1 LLLGNPFPVILMN
14 FFYAIFLGLLQ
25 GATEFLPIS
34 SSGHLALVESFLGIE
49 EGGLAFDVA
58 LHLGTLLGVI
68 IYFRR
73 DLTMMFI
80 ALVKPQVLGKDAL
93 KQKLLAFY
101 ICLGTLPAVLAGYLL
116 KDAAETVFR
125 APILIA
131 GTLAGAGL
139 LLLLADKWGKH
150 LRSLKNIGLADV
162 SVIGLSQALALMPG
176 VSRSGITMT
185 AGLMMGFNRMSAAR
199 FSFLL
204 SVPIILGAGIYN
216 LPAIIRQGS
225 EPGQLGFY
233 LTGFLAAAASGY
245 LVIAF
250 LLRFVQSHSFAVFA
264 YYRFVLAGLVLLAQ
278 I

>member
-1 LLLGNPFPVILMN
+1 MN
-14 FFYAIFLGLLQ
+14 YFYAIFLGLLQ

-34 SSGHLALVESFLGIE
+34 SSGHLALVEFFLGIE
-49 EGGLAFDVA
+49 EGGLAYDVA

-73 DLTMMFI
+73 DFIMMFTG
-80 ALVKPQVLGKDAL
+80 LVAPQVLGAEART
-93 KQKLLAFY
+93 QRLLVLY
-101 ICLGTLPAVLAGYLL
+101 LCLGTIPGAVAGYLL

-139 LLLLADKWGKH
+139 LLLLADKLGKH
-150 LRSLKNIGLADV
+150 QRSMKTIGVVDAV
-162 SVIGLSQALALMPG
+162 VIGLSQALALIPG

-185 AGLMMGFNRMSAAR
+185 AGLFRGLNRMAAAR

-204 SVPIILGAGIYN
+204 SAPIIFGAGIYN

-233 LTGFLAAAASGY
+233 VAGFTAAAVSGY

-264 YYRFVLAGLVLLAQ
+264 YYRFVLAGLVLLVQ
-278 I
+278 IL

>member
-1 LLLGNPFPVILMN
+1 MN

-34 SSGHLALVESFLGIE
+34 SSGHLALAESFLGIK
-49 EGGLAFDVA
+49 EGSLAFDVA

-73 DLTMMFI
+73 DFSVMFI
-80 ALVKPQVLGKDAL
+80 AVVKPRVLGEEAI
-93 KQKLLAFY
+93 KQRLLT
-101 ICLGTLPAVLAGYLL
+101 IPAAVAGYLL
-116 KDAAETVFR
+116 KDAAETIFR
-125 APILIA
+125 EPILIA

-139 LLLLADKWGKH
+139 LLLLADKLGKH
-150 LRSLKNIGLADV
+150 KRSMKHIGLADV
-162 SVIGLSQALALMPG
+162 AVIGLAQAFALIPG

-185 AGLMMGFNRMSAAR
+185 AALMMGWNRMSAAR

-204 SVPIILGAGIYN
+204 SAPIILGAGIYN

-225 EPGQLGFY
+225 EPGQSGFY
-233 LTGFLAAAASGY
+233 LAGFVAAAVSGY

-250 LLRFVQSHSFAVFA
+250 LLRFVQTHSFAVFA
-264 YYRFVLAGLVLLAQ
+264 YYRFVLAALVLLTQ
-278 I
+278 VWGQP

>member
-1 LLLGNPFPVILMN
+1 MN

-34 SSGHLALVESFLGIE
+34 SSAHLALVEFFLGIE

-73 DLTMMFI
+73 DFSMMFT
-80 ALVKPQVLGKDAL
+80 ALVKPHVLGDEARTQRL
-93 KQKLLAFY
+93 FVLY
-101 ICLGTLPAVLAGYLL
+101 ICLGTIPAVVAGYLL

-125 APILIA
+125 APLLIA
-131 GTLAGAGL
+131 GSLAGAGL
-139 LLLLADKWGKH
+139 LLLLADRLGKH
-150 LRSLKNIGLADV
+150 QRSMKTIGLADV
-162 SVIGLSQALALMPG
+162 AVIGLAQAFALMPG

-185 AGLMMGFNRMSAAR
+185 AGLMRGFNRMSAAR

-204 SVPIILGAGIYN
+204 SAPVILGAGIYN
-216 LPAIIRQGS
+216 MPAIISQGS

-233 LTGFLAAAASGY
+233 VAGFIAAAVSGY

-264 YYRFVLAGLVLLAQ
+264 YYRFVLAALVLLTQ
-278 I
+278 IWAH

>member
-1 LLLGNPFPVILMN
+1 MN

-34 SSGHLALVESFLGIE
+34 SSGHLALVEYFLDIE

-68 IYFRR
+68 VYFRR
-73 DLTMMFI
+73 DFSMMFT
-80 ALVKPQVLGKDAL
+80 ALVTPRDVGEEARRQR
-93 KQKLLAFY
+93 LLALY
-101 ICLGTLPAVLAGYLL
+101 ICLGTVPAVVAGYLL
-116 KDAAETVFR
+116 KDLAASVFR

-131 GTLAGAGL
+131 ATLAGAGL
-139 LLLLADKWGKH
+139 LLLLADKFGKH
-150 LRSLKNIGLADV
+150 RRSMNTLGLADV
-162 SVIGLSQALALMPG
+162 ALIGLSQALALMPG

-185 AGLMMGFNRMSAAR
+185 AGLMRGLNRMTAAR

-204 SVPIILGAGIYN
+204 SAPIILGAGIYN

-225 EPGQLGFY
+225 EPGQQGFY
-233 LTGFLAAAASGY
+233 LAGFTAAAVSGY

-264 YYRFVLAGLVLLAQ
+264 YYRFVLAGLVLLTQ
-278 I
+278 IWVNP

>member
-1 LLLGNPFPVILMN
+1 MN

-34 SSGHLALVESFLGIE
+34 SSGHLALVEFFLGIE

-58 LHLGTLLGVI
+58 LHLGTLLSVV

-73 DLTMMFI
+73 DFTMMFT
-80 ALVKPQVLGKDAL
+80 ALVKPEMLGEEARS
-93 KQKLLAFY
+93 QRLLALY
-101 ICLGTLPAVLAGYLL
+101 ICLGTIPAVMAGYLL

-125 APILIA
+125 APVLIA
-131 GTLAGAGL
+131 GSLAGAGL
-139 LLLLADKWGKH
+139 LLLLADKLGKH
-150 LRSLKNIGLADV
+150 QRSMKSLRLADVAVIGLA
-162 SVIGLSQALALMPG
+162 QAFALMPG

-185 AGLMMGFNRMSAAR
+185 AGLMMGMNRMSAAR

-204 SVPIILGAGIYN
+204 SAPIILGAGVYN

-225 EPGQLGFY
+225 EPGQQGFY
-233 LTGFLAAAASGY
+233 LAGFLAAAVSGY

-264 YYRFVLAGLVLLAQ
+264 YYRFVLAGLVLLTQ
-278 I
+278 IL